1 VCISPIDGV
10 PLVQLISH
18 LLIVDGPVRPPDSF
32 IAIVSNALCHDLGEP
47 VAAIA
52 ALIQLLTLPLA
63 FPPPNPKSPILS
75 LMYLTGLSLRYLSPL
90 PAISF
95 GILARPL
102 SMPISPITFLT
113 SSLGFE
119 AYSHTS
125 LTLLNAAFPA
135 DLIPLAILPNVPFAY
150 AGRFLVSLALNT
162 CVPFGRFIIVG
173 VLGDNICLP
182 LGKLINS
189 DPALEP
195 FPSPRFVII
204 KVFNLYFFMFP

>member
-1 VCISPIDGV
+1 
-10 PLVQLISH
+10 
-18 LLIVDGPVRPPDSF
+18 LLTVDGPVRPPDSF
-32 IAIVSNALCHDLGEP
+32 IAIVSNALCQDLGAP

-63 FPPPNPKSPILS
+63 FPPPKPKSPILS
-75 LMYLTGLSLRYLSPL
+75 LMYLTGLSLMYFRPL

-102 SMPISPITFLT
+102 SIPISPITFLT
-113 SSLGFE
+113 SSFGFE
-119 AYSHTS
+119 AYSQTS
-125 LTLLNAAFPA
+125 LTLLNVALPAFLTPLHA
-135 DLIPLAILPNVPFAY
+135 LLNIPSAYIGICCVILA
-150 AGRFLVSLALNT
+150 GNT